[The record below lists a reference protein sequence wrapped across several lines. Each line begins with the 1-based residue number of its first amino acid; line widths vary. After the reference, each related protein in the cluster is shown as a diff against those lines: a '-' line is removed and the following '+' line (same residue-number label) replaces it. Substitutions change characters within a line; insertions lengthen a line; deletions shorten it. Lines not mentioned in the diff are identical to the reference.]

1 MHNQM
6 HLKKAIQTPKSR
18 EIIKNKTVLAPVI
31 DFKKNKK
38 ENDDENKFSF
48 GGKVREKSNH
58 KFRFYLGINIYS
70 VYQSVCLSV
79 SNKSQKRWT
88 DQTQIFVKTYISPET
103 FFILKDDK
111 T

>member
-1 MHNQM
+1 M

-58 KFRFYLGINIYS
+58 KLRFYLGINIYS
-70 VYQSVCLSV
+70 VWVSVCFYL
-79 SNKSQKRWT
+79 Q
-88 DQTQIFVKTYISPET
+88 
-103 FFILKDDK
+103 
-111 T
+111 

>member
-38 ENDDENKFSF
+38 ENEDENKFSF
-48 GGKVREKSNH
+48 GGKVRDKSNY
-58 KFRFYLGINIYS
+58 KFRFYLVSIYS
-70 VYQSVCLSV
+70 LFVYLYVQC
-79 SNKSQKRWT
+79 
-88 DQTQIFVKTYISPET
+88 QIN
-103 FFILKDDK
+103 L
-111 T
+111 